1 LVVIQPLCQIV
12 KNNNAIKDMAYAI
25 CRNCGAEHTRA
36 SNACSPK
43 CAGALDRIRRR
54 LGVALRVVT
63 VVERGPT
70 LEQLEAIHSESCAI
84 CGHEPAPGAKGAQK
98 LHIDHDPKTGKLR
111 GLLCMGCNVALG
123 HFEDDVERIKRAIAY
138 LEASRG

>member
-1 LVVIQPLCQIV
+1 V

-36 SNACSPK
+36 SNVCSPK

-63 VVERGPT
+63 VVP
-70 LEQLEAIHSESCAI
+70 
-84 CGHEPAPGAKGAQK
+84 
-98 LHIDHDPKTGKLR
+98 
-111 GLLCMGCNVALG
+111 CMGCNVALG
-123 HFEDDVERIKRAIAY
+123 RFEDDVERIKRAIAY